1 MKQTDGVA
9 MNREYKREYKEED
22 IERVSELTKIGVFS
36 FIKTSGTSFVATSL
50 AKYMAD
56 QKTKSVA
63 YVELKH
69 DDSCESL
76 LYEAL
81 GMGQRFASRDFISF
95 FEEIKARKYIK
106 KRNNQ
111 EAGINWAL
119 RTPKDRDLGIS
130 LTQLEE
136 TRLLNN
142 ICGDWVVCDL
152 GSRYSQESME
162 EMDILIGVIDPMPA
176 KLLASKNELQKLLI
190 EDLGGR
196 RLLWVIN
203 KYNLGVNN
211 KLLKRF
217 LRLKNP
223 IMVPLIPE
231 EWFYVAQYHCRIP
244 FEQTEIKKAALLS
257 IEELVNRHIPFT

>member
-1 MKQTDGVA
+1 
-9 MNREYKREYKEED
+9 MNREYKREYIEED
-22 IERVSELTKIGVFS
+22 NERISELTKIGVFS

-50 AKYMAD
+50 AKYLAD
-56 QKTKSVA
+56 QKTKPVA
-63 YVELKH
+63 YIELKP
-69 DDSCESL
+69 DDSNEPL

-81 GMGQRFASRDFISF
+81 GMDQRFASRNFISF

-106 KRNNQ
+106 RLKNQ

-119 RTPKDRDLGIS
+119 RTPKDRELGIS

-142 ICGDWVVCDL
+142 ICGDWVICDL
-152 GSRYSQESME
+152 GSRYSQESLE
-162 EMDILIGVIDPMPA
+162 EMDVLIGVIDPMPA
-176 KLLASKNELQKLLI
+176 KLLASKKELHKFII

-196 RLLWVIN
+196 SLLWIIN

-217 LRLKNP
+217 LRCKNP
-223 IMVPLIPE
+223 IMIPMIPE
-231 EWFYVAQYHCRIP
+231 EWFYVAQYRCRIP
-244 FEQTEIKKAALLS
+244 FEQNEIKKEALLS
-257 IEELVNRHIPFT
+257 IEEIVNRHILFT